1 VIRPPHRSVTRFFI
15 PLMDV
20 MILLFCIF
28 LLMPYV
34 TPTEA
39 DATPDTNPLTRDTEV
54 LRSATADDVPQLR
67 QDLQRAESDRD
78 RLRERLDT
86 LLKRLSVRVMEIDR
100 DSGMLHFYDPDRVD
114 IVSEADAQRLIA
126 RDQRAAAGRE
136 VYFLF
141 VFPREVSGYP
151 LQKQVDAYRRWFRD
165 VPYGFD
171 NPRGRR

>member
-15 PLMDV
+15 PLIDV
-20 MILLFCIF
+20 LTLLFCIF

-34 TPTEA
+34 TPAEGEPA
-39 DATPDTNPLTRDTEV
+39 AEPTPTRDAEASPSGAGDDPAE
-54 LRSATADDVPQLR
+54 LREDLR
-67 QDLQRAESDRD
+67 RAESDRG

-86 LLKRLSVRVMEIDR
+86 VLKHLAIRVLEIDK
-100 DSGMLHFYDPDRVD
+100 DTGKLYYYGPDRLDVR
-114 IVSEADAQRLIA
+114 SEADAQRLIA
-126 RDQRAAAGRE
+126 REQRAAAGRE

-141 VFPREVSGYP
+141 LFPRDVSGYP

-165 VPYGFD
+165 VPHGFD